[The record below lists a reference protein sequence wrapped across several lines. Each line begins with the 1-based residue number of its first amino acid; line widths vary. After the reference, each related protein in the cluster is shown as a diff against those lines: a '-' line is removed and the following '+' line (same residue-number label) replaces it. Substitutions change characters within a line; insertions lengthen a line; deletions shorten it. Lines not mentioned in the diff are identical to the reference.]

1 MERFIVLSIN
11 TTIGELL
18 ENEQARGAFA
28 EAAPSL
34 LASLETMLSAGG
46 QTEMMKGISIPTLRQ
61 FKADICTGEELDA
74 LDAKLQAL

>member
-1 MERFIVLSIN
+1 MLNIN

-34 LASLETMLSAGG
+34 LENLETMLSAGG
-46 QTEMMKGISIPTLRQ
+46 QAEMMKGISLPTLRQ
-61 FKADICTGEELDA
+61 FKADICSQEELDA
-74 LDAKLQAL
+74 LAAKLQAL